1 MKFILLHA
9 STAKEEWS
17 QSATELYLKKLQHFV
32 QFEIQS
38 IKPKKLSRDD
48 KDSKRQSESDA
59 ILQAINSDDFL
70 ILFDEKGAQ
79 FNSIDFS
86 KKINQILNSG
96 KKRAVFIVGGAYGV
110 NDEIKKRAHL
120 KISLSQL
127 TFNHLLAITVALEQI
142 YRGFTIIK
150 NIPYH
155 ND

>member
-17 QSATELYLKKLQHFV
+17 QSATDLYSRKLQHFV

-48 KDSKRQSESDA
+48 KDSKRQGESEA
-59 ILQAINSDDFL
+59 LLQFLNSDDFI
-70 ILFDEKGAQ
+70 ILFDEKGTQ

-86 KKINQILNSG
+86 KKINHILNSG
-96 KKRAVFIVGGAYGV
+96 KKRAVFIIGGAFGV
-110 NDEIKKRAHL
+110 SEEIKAKAHL
-120 KISLSQL
+120 KISFSQL
-127 TFNHLLAITVALEQI
+127 TFNHLLAITIALEQI